1 MAVTKTE
8 EWSTIANGTEP
19 NGSTPIGS
27 GENKMLVYIIL
38 RERGTDFTVSTF
50 TVGGVS
56 YDYSGEVRLDST
68 PDLIIKAFFWDDAS
82 IESMSSDIIDY
93 TDDVTG
99 LKIGWSFATFANTR
113 QQEPIVASDT
123 TASGTYVDIT
133 STSTSNDMLIGALI
147 DKSANRDPFD
157 YDTLTER
164 TEYGVDDF
172 AIGIADGSGGDST
185 TRLSNDGTTSALA
198 GMVIT
203 LKGFATSL
211 TDSAGRGVMRGVSR
225 GIM

>member
-1 MAVTKTE
+1 
-8 EWSTIANGTEP
+8 
-19 NGSTPIGS
+19 
-27 GENKMLVYIIL
+27 
-38 RERGTDFTVSTF
+38 
-50 TVGGVS
+50 
-56 YDYSGEVRLDST
+56 LDST
-68 PDLIIKAFFWDDAS
+68 PDLIIKAFFWNDAS
-82 IESMSSDIIDY
+82 IEAMPTGTIDY
-93 TDDVTG
+93 TDDEG
-99 LKIGWSFATFANTR
+99 GSKIGWSFATFANTR
-113 QQEPIVASDT
+113 QQAPIVASDT
-123 TASGTYVDIT
+123 TTSGTYVDIT

-147 DKSANRDPFD
+147 DQSANRDPFD

-164 TEYGVDDF
+164 TEYGLSDF

-185 TRLSNDGTTSALA
+185 TRLSNDGFAASALA